1 MSSSNI
7 ANNPN
12 NNKTTDSPSSYGYF
26 VLNAIIFFMIVI
38 LYFYFGGSLMYL
50 CKLAQY
56 DKIFP
61 TDKTNIPYTIPTEFE
76 NIFNVSTDSN
86 SSISSTNNLSTLY
99 NYYLNTHNEKIMNNN
114 LNKINPTTTNL
125 PEDFKHFL
133 DNIKFVTENTILQNT
148 DSTLKMLHINE
159 DDFIKKYLKTIF
171 QSMFTTN
178 YEYIILILKLMYK
191 LPESAIVLCG
201 PIIFVITLSFLY
213 VFDIFYFMFSWFY
226 NMTIFFENPIT
237 KTINSLTNNL
247 LNSST
252 TNVYDVTNTGNTLIN
267 TATSTMFGWWYNI
280 GIGIFWVIIF
290 TIVFFILLGI
300 PFILPL
306 FIIAWCVITLS
317 MYKGE
322 INNCVVGIW
331 SITKDSLKYHKF
343 LIMIIISLY
352 SIIACF
358 TNLGIYVG
366 IVSIIIVIIFYY
378 KTDLFKSIPP
388 NIDDYTDCPSN
399 ISVGEDNFEIKTN
412 EIVGGSLDKNKNT
425 RVSSNTSSK
434 LNLNPTKRFKKNVS
448 FENSVPI
455 KEQYN
460 NLNED
465 VKEGD
470 IEDEYPI
477 ISQSA
482 PLKKDNPLNESKE
495 TTKTLLNRN
504 INEGSNDFE
513 EQYSNI
519 VPNKPLNDNTN
530 EIELTK
536 IRQKAGNNN
545 LKKNISKLNRQKNV
559 YNKLI
564 NYKNN
569 NLTDN
574 LKLINNY
581 LTLLHT

>member
-7 ANNPN
+7 ANNPDN
-12 NNKTTDSPSSYGYF
+12 SKTTDSPSSYGYF

-38 LYFYFGGSLMYL
+38 LYFYFGGSLIYL

-61 TDKTNIPYTIPTEFE
+61 TDKSNIPYTIPTEFE
-76 NIFNVSTDSN
+76 NIFNVN
-86 SSISSTNNLSTLY
+86 SESTNLPSSLDSLY
-99 NYYLNTHNEKIMNNN
+99 NYYLNSHNEKIMNTNNNN
-114 LNKINPTTTNL
+114 LNKSNQNTTNL

-148 DSTLKMLHINE
+148 DSILKMLRINN
-159 DDFIKKYLKTIF
+159 DDYLNKYFKTIL
-171 QSMFTTN
+171 QSVFTTN
-178 YEYIILILKLMYK
+178 YEYIIFILRMIYK
-191 LPESAIVLCG
+191 LPETAIVLCG
-201 PIIFVITLSFLY
+201 PIIFVTTLSFLY

-237 KTINSLTNNL
+237 KTINSLTNNI
-247 LNSST
+247 LNSGT
-252 TNVYDVTNTGNTLIN
+252 TNLYDATHAGNILID
-267 TATSTMFGWWYNI
+267 TAKSSIFGWWYNI
-280 GIGIFWVIIF
+280 GIGIFWVIVF

-331 SITKDSLKYHKF
+331 PIAKDSLKYHKF
-343 LIMIIISLY
+343 LIMTIISIY
-352 SIIACF
+352 SVIACF

-366 IVSIIIVIIFYY
+366 VVSIIIVIIFYY

-399 ISVGEDNFEIKTN
+399 ISVGED
-412 EIVGGSLDKNKNT
+412 S
-425 RVSSNTSSK
+425 
-434 LNLNPTKRFKKNVS
+434 LNPTKRSKKNVS

-465 VKEGD
+465 IKGGD
-470 IEDEYPI
+470 IDNEYPI
-477 ISQSA
+477 ISQIT
-482 PLKKDNPLNESKE
+482 PLKKGNSLNESQE
-495 TTKTLLNRN
+495 TTKPLLKRN
-504 INEGSNDFE
+504 VNEGSDDFE
-513 EQYSNI
+513 EQYSNM
-519 VPNKPLNDNTN
+519 VLNKHLNDNTK

-536 IRQKAGNNN
+536 IGQKAGNNN

-569 NLTDN
+569 NLIDN

-581 LTLLHT
+581 LTLIHT